1 VDHAQFLRQDGIK
14 ARIKQLKQVKNRF
27 GKLRMVTMSTLTMKM
42 LKQLTQIED
51 ECCMSLYMP
60 TRSAAST
67 NDAQRIRLK
76 NLLKQAEKS
85 ARQFAAKNKKLF
97 EKIGE
102 GERILANDFFWRHQ
116 GNGLVMFISPDHF
129 SYFRL
134 PLSFDE
140 SFSISR
146 RFYIKPLIPLF
157 MADGSFFILA
167 LSQGGVRLFSCTRH
181 DVMAVELEDVPASI
195 EDVVDY
201 DKKRSQLQMHVGAA
215 AGTSMG
221 GSGKAG
227 IFHGHGVGI
236 DDAKDEIFR
245 YFREVDNGLRQI
257 MGNEHS
263 PLVLAGVE
271 YLLPIFRKASTYPY
285 IIDEAI
291 MGNPER
297 LKPEELHAQAL
308 EIVVPELQK
317 QQHAMERRYHES
329 AGKGYTAAGVRTVLP
344 AAARGQVEALFV
356 ALDES
361 RPGRFDRQNN
371 EVMVLDEDDDPAVE
385 DLLDLAAVET
395 LRHDG
400 KVYALERDKLPDTNA
415 AVAAVLR
422 Y

>member
-1 VDHAQFLRQDGIK
+1 
-14 ARIKQLKQVKNRF
+14 
-27 GKLRMVTMSTLTMKM
+27 MSTLTMKM
-42 LKQLTQIED
+42 LKQLTQVED
-51 ECCMSLYMP
+51 DCCMSLYMP

-67 NDAQRIRLK
+67 TDAQRIRFK
-76 NLLKQAEKS
+76 NLLKQAEKG

-102 GERILANDFFWRHQ
+102 GERILANDFFWRRQ
-116 GNGLVMFISPDHF
+116 GNGLVMFISTDHF

-140 SFSISR
+140 SFSIAR
-146 RFYIKPLIPLF
+146 RFHIKPLLPFF

-181 DVMAVELEDVPASI
+181 DVMAVELEEVPDSI
-195 EDVVDY
+195 DDVVEY
-201 DKKRSQLQMHVGAA
+201 ENKQSQLQMHIGAGA
-215 AGTSMG
+215 STG
-221 GSGKAG
+221 GGGKAA

-236 DDAKDEIFR
+236 DDNKDEIFR
-245 YFREVDNGLRQI
+245 FFREVENGLRQI
-257 MGNEHS
+257 LANEQA
-263 PLVLAGVE
+263 PLVLAGVD
-271 YLLPIFRKASTYPY
+271 YLLPIFRKACSYQH
-285 IIDEAI
+285 ILNEAI
-291 MGNPER
+291 IGNPER

-317 QQHAMERRYHES
+317 QQHAMEQRYHES

-344 AAARGQVEALFV
+344 AAAHGQVEALFV